1 MTYLNDKTSSLSVET
16 PAPGLATGA
25 PAGAEA
31 GAAKIIEGRSPW
43 LLAWRRLR
51 RDRAAMI
58 ALGVIGFIVL
68 LAIFAWVVVDITG
81 HGNLTQY
88 RGASGASEGL
98 TASGEPVGPNQWFW
112 LGTDD
117 QGRDLLVR
125 VAYGARVS
133 LFVGVVAT
141 ALTVIGG
148 TVIGLAAGYFG
159 GLIDSLLARFMDWL
173 LAVPFLLFAISL
185 YSVVQFHP
193 ILGIIRPG
201 LPIVIVV
208 LGFFGWASV
217 GRLVRGQV
225 LSIRE
230 KEYIEAARALGA
242 GPWRIMFIDILP
254 NLLAPLIVY
263 ATLLIPATI
272 VGEATLSF
280 LGVGVQP
287 PTADWGYMISTASS
301 MFLYG
306 PWWYLVFP
314 SVALLLT
321 TLAFNIFGDGVRDA
335 FDPRGDLYV

>member
-1 MTYLNDKTSSLSVET
+1 MTFNIQAAV
-16 PAPGLATGA
+16 GA
-25 PAGAEA
+25 GTAVAEA
-31 GAAKIIEGRSPW
+31 PPEIAGEVQKKIEGKSPW
-43 LLAWRRLR
+43 VLAWRRLR

-58 ALGVIGFIVL
+58 ALGGIVFIIA
-68 LAIFAWVVVDITG
+68 LAVFAPVVAAITG
-81 HGNLTQY
+81 HGNLEQFRTT
-88 RGASGASEGL
+88 GL
-98 TASGEPVGPNQWFW
+98 DPAGQPVAPGSTFWF
-112 LGTDD
+112 GTDD

-125 VAYGARVS
+125 IAYGARIS

-141 ALTVIGG
+141 SVTVLGG
-148 TVIGLAAGYFG
+148 TVIGLAAGYLG
-159 GLIDSLLARFMDWL
+159 KIIDSILARFMDWL

-185 YSVVQFHP
+185 FSVVQVHP
-193 ILGIIRPG
+193 IGPIKPG

-242 GPWRIMFIDILP
+242 GPWRIMFVDILP

-263 ATLLIPATI
+263 TTLLIPVTI

-280 LGVGVQP
+280 LGVGVVP
-287 PTADWGYMISTASS
+287 PTADWGQMIGSAAGL
-301 MFLYG
+301 FLYG
-306 PWWYLVFP
+306 PWWYLAFP
-314 SVALLLT
+314 SGALLFT

-335 FDPRGDLYV
+335 FDPRGALGI